1 MPSRTIPWVGWMGG
15 GEARD
20 TLTIPWRVWR
30 ARGQGER
37 KVVDGGWPPLILCFC
52 GRVVERP
59 PSRYLEWI
67 PIRNF
72 LKEIPKVNP
81 LCLGVGEMRF
91 LEEILKGIPKGNP

>member
-1 MPSRTIPWVGWMGG
+1 MGWLDGG
-15 GEARD
+15 KAGD
-20 TLTIPWRVWR
+20 TSNHSMAGGRG
-30 ARGQGER
+30 RGQGER

-67 PIRNF
+67 PMRNV